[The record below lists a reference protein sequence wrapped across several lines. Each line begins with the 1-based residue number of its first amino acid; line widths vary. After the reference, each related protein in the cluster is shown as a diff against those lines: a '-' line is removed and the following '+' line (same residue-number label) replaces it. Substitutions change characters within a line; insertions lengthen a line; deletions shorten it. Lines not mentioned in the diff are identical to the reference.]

1 MKNKH
6 ANPEVLRLGSEVRRL
21 RSELSLISPTAEF
34 STYFK
39 TERILNKAV
48 EQYDA
53 AVAKEKMMQPSQ
65 VKVEMGVK
73 VVAQAIGLYLLHTV
87 SGIHATKARTYN
99 AMGNAFVI
107 TSNFPPIEV
116 NVHTDICRHCLQAF
130 CIPSSIFWPFNFLL
144 RFPSVW
150 SDEGCIPSVPNHTP
164 VSMFVLVY
172 CGIVAGRSL
181 LSSKM
186 T

>member
-116 NVHTDICRHCLQAF
+116 NVHTDICRHFVSHPRFSGPSTSCFVFRQYGVMKDVF
-130 CIPSSIFWPFNFLL
+130 HQYRITRPYPCSFSSIVGL
-144 RFPSVW
+144 
-150 SDEGCIPSVPNHTP
+150 
-164 VSMFVLVY
+164 
-172 CGIVAGRSL
+172 SL
-181 LSSKM
+181 AEVFYHLK
-186 T
+186 

>member
-6 ANPEVLRLGSEVRRL
+6 SNPEVLRLGSEVRRL
-21 RSELSLISPTAEF
+21 RSELALISPTSEF
-34 STYFK
+34 SSYFK
-39 TERILNKAV
+39 TERILNKTL

-53 AVAKEKMMQPSQ
+53 EVAKEKMMQPSQ

-73 VVAQAIGLYLLHTV
+73 IVAQAIGLYLLHAV
-87 SGIHATKARTYN
+87 SGIHA
-99 AMGNAFVI
+99 
-107 TSNFPPIEV
+107 
-116 NVHTDICRHCLQAF
+116 F
-130 CIPSSIFWPFNFLL
+130 CISSSIFWPFNFLL

-150 SDEGCIPSVPNHTP
+150 SDEGCIPSVPDHTP
-164 VSMFVLVY
+164 VSLFVLVY

-181 LSSKM
+181 LSFKM